1 MLLFHKRAKGI
12 IAFNMKIGL
21 IKGGYFSPSTL
32 IEIVAAIIQREDKT
46 IRFRR
51 SEFCKNEVKKSFF
64 FFVKSRLGHQ
74 LFVFSAFHRV

>member
-1 MLLFHKRAKGI
+1 MLLFHKRAKRI

-46 IRFRR
+46 I
-51 SEFCKNEVKKSFF
+51 SMK
-64 FFVKSRLGHQ
+64 
-74 LFVFSAFHRV
+74 